1 MQDKSFRYMRK
12 LLIFSLLIFSC
23 QSYTQVFRF
32 VVAKDGSGT
41 DTTVQAAIDK
51 CPDNARSIIY
61 IKKGTYYGQ
70 TTIGTKTLASTKQ
83 ISLIGEE
90 RDQVILTYD
99 KSLPM
104 VTKFEEATT
113 FQIYAKD
120 FYAENIT
127 FANSAGNT
135 GQALALYTAGDKSIF
150 KNCVLKGYQDTY
162 RSKKGTRGYF
172 KDCIIQGAT
181 DFIYAGGII
190 FFDDCELR
198 CIKGGGYIAAPED
211 AYQTIPKTQT
221 VCQRFLRLGFIFRNC
236 KITAE
241 TGVPDNSYYLGRP
254 WQISAGA
261 FYLNCTLGKHISTKG
276 WTEMG
281 GNETTACFAEYKS
294 VGTDG
299 LPVDTTKRASWS
311 FQLPKADVDNL
322 LTTTGV
328 YARVST
334 DLFKPE
340 PVCVMPDVPGNI
352 RTSYL
357 GITWSPVTGAAG
369 YMILKGG
376 QYLTSTTD
384 TVYADMTAGPGAITV
399 KTIGSYG
406 QLSKEG
412 SVISGVINPE
422 KPDMRIIISCENI
435 QSDVPVKL
443 KVFTTDGR
451 CLASFNHFDNK
462 FSISLR
468 DGIYI
473 FRIKTTDGKEFQ
485 LKQFVY

>member
-1 MQDKSFRYMRK
+1 
-12 LLIFSLLIFSC
+12 
-23 QSYTQVFRF
+23 
-32 VVAKDGSGT
+32 
-41 DTTVQAAIDK
+41 
-51 CPDNARSIIY
+51 
-61 IKKGTYYGQ
+61 
-70 TTIGTKTLASTKQ
+70 
-83 ISLIGEE
+83 
-90 RDQVILTYD
+90 
-99 KSLPM
+99 M

-162 RSKKGTRGYF
+162 RSKKGTRAYL
-172 KDCIIQGAT
+172 KECIIQGAT
-181 DFIYAGGII
+181 DFIYAGGTI

-198 CIKGGGYIAAPED
+198 CVKGGGYIAAPED
-211 AYQTIPKTQT
+211 AYQTIPKASTT
-221 VCQRFLRLGFIFRNC
+221 CQRFLRLGFIFRNC

-241 TGVPDNSYYLGRP
+241 SGVPDNSYYLGRP

-281 GNETTACFAEYKS
+281 GNETSACFAEYKS

-352 RTSYL
+352 RSSYL
-357 GITWSPVTGAAG
+357 GITWSPVAGAAG
-369 YMILKGG
+369 YMILKAG
-376 QYLTSTTD
+376 QYLTTTTD
-384 TVYADMTAGPGAITV
+384 TVFADMTAGPGAISI

-412 SVISGVINPE
+412 SVVAGVPTLDELAFKI
-422 KPDMRIIISCENI
+422 KIYADYI
-435 QSDVPVKL
+435 QTDFPVL
-443 KVFTTDGR
+443 LSVFTTDGK
-451 CLASFNHFDNK
+451 CLASFNQPDNK
-462 FSISLR
+462 FSINLLK
-468 DGIYI
+468 GIYI
-473 FRIKTTDGKEFQ
+473 FSIKTTEGKEFHI
-485 LKQFVY
+485 KQFVH